1 MALEIFKPRA
11 FLMFILDHLASS
23 TLCNF
28 SSAQHFDPGNMLFH
42 SCRLIL
48 KSQFS
53 ESESNNDVEEVLSL
67 LEKFK
72 PDFNVISSFFFF
84 FLPHTMGCVFRQVFL

>member
-28 SSAQHFDPGNMLFH
+28 SSARHFDPGNMLFH

-53 ESESNNDVEEVLSL
+53 ESESNNDDEEVLSL

-84 FLPHTMGCVFRQVFL
+84 LPQTMGCVFWQVFL

>member
-1 MALEIFKPRA
+1 
-11 FLMFILDHLASS
+11 MFMLDHLASS

-28 SSAQHFDPGNMLFH
+28 SSARHFDPGDMLFH

-72 PDFNVISSFFFF
+72 PDFIVISSCCCFFATHNGLCFSAGFF
-84 FLPHTMGCVFRQVFL
+84 VVC